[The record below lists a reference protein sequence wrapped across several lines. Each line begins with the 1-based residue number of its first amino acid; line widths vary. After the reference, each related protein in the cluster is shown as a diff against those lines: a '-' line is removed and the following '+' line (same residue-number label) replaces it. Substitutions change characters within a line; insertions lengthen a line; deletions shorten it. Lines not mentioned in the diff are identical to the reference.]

1 MSWVRFAAVVAFLG
15 CLLAFTSAEAQAGR
29 AETALVSKINQVRAA
44 NGLRA
49 LHVSTS
55 LNRSSSSY
63 VHLMLRRH
71 YFGHATRIMMS
82 GRFRRR
88 GEILAQNGG
97 RRPRS
102 ARVLALWLRS
112 PIHRSVMLDGAFRY
126 IGVGR
131 AYGSF
136 GGRAATGWVAQFG
149 S

>member
-1 MSWVRFAAVVAFLG
+1 MSWIRLAAVVTFLG
-15 CLLAFTSAEAQAGR
+15 CLLVFSSAEAQAGR
-29 AETALVSKINQVRAA
+29 AERVLVSKINHVRAA

-49 LHVSTS
+49 LRVSKS
-55 LNRSSSSY
+55 LNRSSRSY

-71 YFGHATRIMMS
+71 YFGHASRIMMS
-82 GRFRRR
+82 GRFHRR

-97 RRPRS
+97 RHARPG
-102 ARVLALWLRS
+102 AALAQWLAS

-126 IGVGR
+126 IGVGK

-136 GGRAATGWVAQFG
+136 GGSPAMGWVAQFG